1 MLGSAVAAAQGFAR
15 PAIDWHALA
24 PEIILTATIVVAL
37 LADLVTSDRDKGIV
51 SSITGLGLL
60 AAIIPLITL
69 GLDDSARVMFGGG
82 YVVDDFALVLKGL
95 FLVAGYLTILLS
107 TNYVAEGDYH
117 EGEYYLLLVSSVL
130 GMVVMA
136 SSRDLITIFIALEML
151 SIPAY
156 LLASWRKRA
165 QTGIEA
171 GMKYY
176 LMGVFATAVMLY
188 GMSLIFGGTGSTL
201 LTEIGA
207 AVDGT
212 FGRQPVAVLG
222 IIFVIVGFGFKVSA
236 VPFHNWA
243 PDTYEGAP
251 TPITAFLSVASKTAG
266 FVAILQLVFIGFLG
280 RSDTIRPFMF
290 VLAVL
295 TMTVGNVIAL
305 RQTNVVRLFAY
316 SSVAQAGFI
325 LAPLAVIS
333 ADDPGTLD
341 KILSSVVMYLVVYT
355 VMNLGAFAV
364 IIAVSR
370 RTASGELTSWGGLFA
385 YAPGLAV
392 AMGAFLFGLGGIPP
406 AAGWF
411 AKFQLFNA
419 VISAGTPAAY
429 AMGVVMAVN
438 SIISLAYY
446 LGVMRTMFM
455 DDAPD
460 GDLTPVRIPVP
471 LVAAVTITAV
481 ATIAFGIVPG
491 LVADLAEGATF
502 AVGSGR

>member
-1 MLGSAVAAAQGFAR
+1 MVTSLLAAAPGFAR
-15 PAIDWHALA
+15 PAVDWHALA
-24 PEIILTATIVVAL
+24 PEIILTATIVVTL
-37 LADLVTSDRDKGIV
+37 IADLVTSDEDKGIV
-51 SSITGLGLL
+51 SSLAGVGVL
-60 AAIIPLITL
+60 AAAIPLITL
-69 GLDDSARVMFGGG
+69 GLDDSARVMFGGA

-95 FLVAGYLTILLS
+95 FLLAGYLTILMS
-107 TNYVAEGDYH
+107 TNTIAEGDYH
-117 EGEYYLLLVSSVL
+117 EGEYYLLLVASVL

-201 LTEIGA
+201 L
-207 AVDGT
+207 VDVGRAIDGS
-212 FGRQPVAVLG
+212 FGNEPVAVLG
-222 IIFVIVGFGFKVSA
+222 IVFVIVGFAFKVSA

-251 TPITAFLSVASKTAG
+251 TPITAFLSVAAKSAG

-295 TMTVGNVIAL
+295 TMTIGNVIAL

-333 ADDPGTLD
+333 GADAATAR
-341 KILSSVVMYLVVYT
+341 KILSSVVLYLIVYT

-370 RTASGELTSWGGLFA
+370 RTQSGEITSWGGLFT

-392 AMGAFLFGLGGIPP
+392 AMAAFLFGLGGIPP
-406 AAGWF
+406 AAGWIS
-411 AKFQLFNA
+411 KFQLFNA
-419 VISAGTPAAY
+419 VISANTPAAY

-438 SIISLAYY
+438 SVVSLAYY
-446 LGVMRTMFM
+446 LGLMRTMFM

-460 GDLTPVRIPVP
+460 GDTAPVHPPVALAATVILTSI
-471 LVAAVTITAV
+471 VTIGL
-481 ATIAFGIVPG
+481 GIYPG
-491 LVADLAEGATF
+491 VVTDLAKGATF
-502 AVGSGR
+502 AFLPGQ

>member
-1 MLGSAVAAAQGFAR
+1 MLASVLAQAQGFDA
-15 PAIDWHALA
+15 PHIDWHALA
-24 PEIILTATIVVAL
+24 PEVILVATIVVAL
-37 LADLVTSDRDKGIV
+37 LIDVFTEDYNKGLV
-51 SSITGLGLL
+51 SSVVGLGIL
-60 AAIIPLITL
+60 ASFVPLITL
-69 GLDDSARVMFGGG
+69 GLDDHARSMFGGA
-82 YVVDDFALVLKGL
+82 YVVDDFALVLKGV
-95 FLVAGYLTILLS
+95 FLVAGYLTVLLS
-107 TNYVAEGDYH
+107 TNAIAEGDYH
-117 EGEYYLLLVSSVL
+117 EGEYYLLLLSSVL
-130 GMVVMA
+130 GMTIMA
-136 SSRDLITIFIALEML
+136 SSRDLISIFVALEML

-156 LLASWRKRA
+156 LLASWRKRT

-188 GMSLIFGGTGSTL
+188 GMSLIFGGTGTTL
-201 LTEIGA
+201 LSGIGEA
-207 AVDGT
+207 IDGS

-222 IIFVIVGFGFKVSA
+222 IVFVIVGFAFKISA

-251 TPITAFLSVASKTAG
+251 TPVTAFLSVASKTAG

-280 RSDTIRPFMF
+280 RTDTIRPFMF

-333 ADDPGTLD
+333 QNQPARLD
-341 KILSSVVMYLVVYT
+341 KILSSIVLYLIVYT

-370 RTASGELTSWGGLFA
+370 RTQSGEISSWSGLFT

-411 AKFQLFNA
+411 AKFRLFDA
-419 VISAGTPAAY
+419 VVGSGSPSAY

-438 SIISLAYY
+438 SVISLAYY
-446 LGVMRTMFM
+446 LGLMRTMFM
-455 DDAPD
+455 DDPVD
-460 GDLTPVRIPVP
+460 GDVTPVKVPVP
-471 LVAAVTITAV
+471 LRAAVIITGV
-481 ATIAFGIVPG
+481 ATIVLGALPG
-491 LVADLAEGATF
+491 LVANVAKGATF
-502 AVGSGR
+502 LTALPK